1 MKNLQRIFAVSG
13 WAVFIYAGFR
23 FHEIFGFFLLGFWLF
38 AISAVF
44 KEKTK

>member
-1 MKNLQRIFAVSG
+1 MKNLQRIFAVLA

-23 FHEIFGFFLLGFWLF
+23 FHEILGLFLLGFWLF
-38 AISAVF
+38 GISVAF